1 MPRAAAVV
9 SRAAAA
15 RHGTLQRMTAPAAPP
30 RLVVMG
36 PSGAGKSVVGAALAE
51 GLAQRFPHLDFIDGD
66 DLHPQSNVD
75 KMRAGI
81 PLQDADRVPWLG
93 LIGSALAGTE
103 GGRVVACSAL
113 RRAYRDAI
121 REACPDAVF
130 VELIVPAEELG
141 DRVVRRPG
149 HFMPASL
156 VASQLGAL
164 EPLDG
169 DERGIPI
176 DNTGPVDEVV
186 TRVIAALD
194 AGW

>member
-1 MPRAAAVV
+1 
-9 SRAAAA
+9 
-15 RHGTLQRMTAPAAPP
+15 MTAPAEPP
-30 RLVVMG
+30 RFVVMG

-51 GLAQRFPHLDFIDGD
+51 RLAERFPGLRFVDAD
-66 DLHPQSNVD
+66 DLHPASNVE

-81 PLQDADRVPWLG
+81 ALDDHDRMPWL
-93 LIGSALAGTE
+93 ALVGGELAAGAD
-103 GGRVVACSAL
+103 GRVVACSAL
-113 RRAYRDAI
+113 KRSYRDAI
-121 REACPDAVF
+121 RAACPDAVF
-130 VELIVPAEELG
+130 VELVVPAGELG

-169 DERGIPI
+169 DERGIRI
-176 DNTGPVDEVV
+176 ENTGPVDGVV